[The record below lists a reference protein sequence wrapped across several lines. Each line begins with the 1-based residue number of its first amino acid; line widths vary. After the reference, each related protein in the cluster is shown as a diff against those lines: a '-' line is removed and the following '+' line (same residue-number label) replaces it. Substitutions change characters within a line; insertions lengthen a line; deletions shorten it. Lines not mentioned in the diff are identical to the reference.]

1 LQRISWR
8 SRLAKAGIY
17 ALSWALI
24 SAASQQGGT
33 ASGAG
38 SAAWAEPTVVSFE
51 QATADF
57 DQGRYARALGQ
68 FQLLCA
74 QNPDDAVAL
83 YYVALCHHNLNDSPA
98 AASEYLRVLAQTSD
112 PELIRRAQAGMQ
124 AIAQGVGGNF
134 SLSRQSAEPAAFT
147 TSVAAASVPQA
158 PASAKQLS
166 AAPLPVVIELYTTW
180 CPYCTKFAPLFAQAA
195 RDFNGRLICKSLNA
209 EDEGNRRLV
218 KKFKVTAFPTILF
231 LDGQGNLIEK
241 LQGAPQTL
249 PDFESR
255 VNDFLAKASQPAG

>member
-1 LQRISWR
+1 M
-8 SRLAKAGIY
+8 
-17 ALSWALI
+17 
-24 SAASQQGGT
+24 
-33 ASGAG
+33 
-38 SAAWAEPTVVSFE
+38 VSFE

-98 AASEYLRVLAQTSD
+98 AASEYLRVLAQTRD

-124 AIAQGVGGNF
+124 AIAEGVGGNF
-134 SLSRQSAEPAAFT
+134 SMGTQAAT
-147 TSVAAASVPQA
+147 SVPQA
-158 PASAKQLS
+158 PATAKQLS
-166 AAPLPVVIELYTTW
+166 SAPLPVVIELYTTW
-180 CPYCTKFAPLFAQAA
+180 CPHCTRFAPLFSQAA
-195 RDFNGRLICKSLNA
+195 HDFNGRMICKSLNA

-255 VNDFLAKASQPAG
+255 VNDFLAKAGQRAD